1 MWLGTAGP
9 GQPQP
14 LEGLWPRLW
23 GATERCEW
31 EGRDLWLCRAGG
43 GGWPGPSGSGGGG
56 RGPDS
61 GSDLKVETTG
71 FTDGRDVDMREG
83 GHSEVYGLNN

>member
-1 MWLGTAGP
+1 M
-9 GQPQP
+9 
-14 LEGLWPRLW
+14 
-23 GATERCEW
+23 
-31 EGRDLWLCRAGG
+31 GG

-71 FTDGRDVDMREG
+71 FTDGWDVDMREG